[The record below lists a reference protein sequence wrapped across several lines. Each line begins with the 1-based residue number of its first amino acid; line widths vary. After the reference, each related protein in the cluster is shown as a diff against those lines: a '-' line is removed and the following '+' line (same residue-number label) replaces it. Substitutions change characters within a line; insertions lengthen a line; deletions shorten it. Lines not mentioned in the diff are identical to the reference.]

1 MGVNNENP
9 AARLAEILENWTVPP
24 NSTVKKARS
33 RAAGEGGYESQA
45 IEAMRC
51 LVRISDRLDEIDH
64 SGGDSSSL
72 RHGFPQWIAA
82 VLSESHAFGSSS
94 QAERR
99 AIQPDSL
106 AHLRTMALVFEYVG
120 SSLTISADKVESIL
134 AGIEDLKAKVVALGL
149 PSGQQAYLLS
159 LLDKIEDAIRR
170 NDGWGAATAAN
181 EFVGATVTMER
192 REQEPERKE
201 QWNSMRATIAVE
213 VIGQLVATATV
224 QGVGLLLPMIGS

>member
-9 AARLAEILENWTVPP
+9 ASRLAEILETWTVPA
-24 NSTVKKARS
+24 NSTVKKARV
-33 RAAGEGGYESQA
+33 RAAGECGYESQA

-51 LVRISDRLDEIDH
+51 LVRISDRLDEIDRT
-64 SGGDSSSL
+64 GGDSSSL
-72 RHGFPQWIAA
+72 RHSLPQWVAA
-82 VLSESHAFGSSS
+82 VLSESQAFGTTA

-106 AHLRTMALVFEYVG
+106 AHLRTMAMVFEYVG
-120 SSLTISADKVESIL
+120 SSLTISADKVDSIL
-134 AGIEDLKAKVVALGL
+134 AGVEDLRVKVLALGL

-159 LLDKIEDAIRR
+159 LLDRIEDAIRR

-181 EFVGATVTMER
+181 EFVGATVTMEK
-192 REQEPERKE
+192 REREPGRKK
-201 QWNSMRATIAVE
+201 QWKSMRAAIGVE
-213 VIGQLVATATV
+213 VISQLVATATI